1 MISVRLPILA
11 LAAAFSV
18 LPEGAEAQ
26 QADTAAVTT
35 ALWTLCPGARLRVTD
50 ASARVHE
57 GRCVRSADGLVVLE
71 SPGGESRVPTVEV
84 AGVQSRSTA
93 GIRGALAGGATGVAV
108 GAMFPLRDVGCT
120 AEFCDGGDRRSVP
133 MAAGLLIGTGLGAVL
148 GGSIPIWRRRF
159 P

>member
-1 MISVRLPILA
+1 MISVRLLVVA
-11 LAAAFSV
+11 LAAVLSV
-18 LPEGAEAQ
+18 LPERAEAQ
-26 QADTAAVTT
+26 QPDTAAVTT

-71 SPGGESRVPTVEV
+71 SPAGEARISTVEV
-84 AGVQSRSTA
+84 AGVQARSTA
-93 GIRGALAGGATGVAV
+93 GIWGALAGGASGVAI

-120 AEFCDGGDRRSVP
+120 SEICDGADRRTIP

-148 GGSIPIWRRRF
+148 GGSVSVWRRRF